1 MSRDAFLDTNILV
14 YAFSHDPRS
23 ERASEL
29 LAAGCTVGVQGL
41 NEFAN
46 VALRKLGM
54 THAETAEALSVIRT
68 LCVHIEPTTLA
79 VHEQAL
85 ELAGRYK
92 LGWFDA
98 VMIATALAADCKTFW
113 SEDLQEGMRVQD
125 RITIR
130 NPPAGR

>member
-14 YAFSHDPRS
+14 YAFSDDPRS
-23 ERASEL
+23 ERALEL

-54 THAETAEALSVIRT
+54 THAETAEALSVVRT
-68 LCVHIEPTTLA
+68 LCAHIEPTTLA

-85 ELAGRYK
+85 ELSGKYRLA
-92 LGWFDA
+92 WFDA
-98 VMIATALAADCKTFW
+98 AMIATALAADCKTFW
-113 SEDLQEGMRVQD
+113 SEDLQDGLRVRD
-125 RITIR
+125 RMTIR
-130 NPPAGR
+130 NPFAGG

>member
-14 YAFSHDPRS
+14 YAFSTDPRA
-23 ERASEL
+23 EPASEL

-54 THAETAEALSVIRT
+54 THTETVEALAVIRA
-68 LCVHIEPTTLA
+68 LCSHIEPTTLA

-85 ELAGRYK
+85 ELSGKYK
-92 LGWFDA
+92 LAWFDA

-113 SEDLQEGMRVQD
+113 SEDLQDGMRVDD
-125 RITIR
+125 RLTISD
-130 NPPAGR
+130 PFPAG

>member
-14 YAFSHDPRS
+14 YAFSTDTRAEP
-23 ERASEL
+23 ASEL

-54 THAETAEALSVIRT
+54 THAETADALSVVRT
-68 LCVHIEPTTLA
+68 LCSHIEPTTLA
-79 VHEQAL
+79 VHEHAL
-85 ELAGRYK
+85 ELSGKYK
-92 LGWFDA
+92 LAWFDA

-113 SEDLQEGMRVQD
+113 SEDLQDGLQVHGGM
-125 RITIR
+125 TIR
-130 NPPAGR
+130 NPFAPS

>member
-14 YAFSHDPRS
+14 YAFSTDPRA
-23 ERASEL
+23 EPASEL

-54 THAETAEALSVIRT
+54 THTETVEALAVIRV
-68 LCVHIEPTTLA
+68 LCSHIEPTTLA

-85 ELAGRYK
+85 ELSGKYK
-92 LGWFDA
+92 LAWFDA

-113 SEDLQEGMRVQD
+113 SEDLQDGLRVQD
-125 RITIR
+125 RIKIR
-130 NPPAGR
+130 NPFAGG